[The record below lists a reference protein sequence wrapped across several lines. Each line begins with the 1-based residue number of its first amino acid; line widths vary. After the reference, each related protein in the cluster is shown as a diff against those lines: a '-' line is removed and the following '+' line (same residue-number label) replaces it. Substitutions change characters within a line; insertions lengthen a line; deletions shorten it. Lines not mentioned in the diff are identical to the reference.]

1 MENQPLSRDERQP
14 AAGGLL
20 LLPVLLCLSAVIAVC
35 IGVVIFAVSR
45 DVPMSIGIS
54 GAVVGVGAALS
65 WWIAPR
71 LVG

>member
-14 AAGGLL
+14 ATGGLF
-20 LLPVLLCLSAVIAVC
+20 LLPMLLCLSTVIAVC
-35 IGVVIFAVSR
+35 IGVVVFAVSH

-54 GAVVGVGAALS
+54 GVVVGAGAALS

-71 LVG
+71 LFG